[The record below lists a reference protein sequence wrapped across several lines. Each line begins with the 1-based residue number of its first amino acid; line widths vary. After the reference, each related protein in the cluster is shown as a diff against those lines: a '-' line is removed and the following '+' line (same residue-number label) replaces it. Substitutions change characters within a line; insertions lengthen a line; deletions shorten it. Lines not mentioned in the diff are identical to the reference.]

1 MGSHVCEKLANRGW
15 DITVTTRRPR
25 SPVARSSLLLSAMR
39 MIRYFWTAYLILN
52 GMPLLISWF
61 GRLLN
66 SARDIKASF
75 GG

>member
-25 SPVARSSLLLSAMR
+25 ESGSPLISLLSAMR